1 MFRFERASTTTLML
15 AAPLFLACLL
25 TALDSSAQTRSRSQS
40 PQWSGIGRAATPA
53 EIKAWD
59 IDVRPDFKGLPAGKG
74 SVAKGQ
80 DVWEAKCASCHGVFG
95 ESNQVFTPL
104 TGGTTKKDIESG
116 QAASLKNDSQPQRTM
131 MMKLSSVST
140 LWDYINRA
148 MPWNAPKTLTTEE
161 VYAVTAYIL
170 NLAEV
175 VPDDFTLSNQNMA
188 EVQSKIPNRNGS
200 TLRHGLWLPGG
211 KPDIAARA
219 CMSNCIDIVNVTSSI
234 PDYARDAHGNL
245 ADQNR
250 TIGPMRGL
258 MTAAKNAN
266 TSSNSPAKPI
276 TEFSAIKELT
286 NKGACLSCH
295 APDRKIVGPGFDA
308 VLGKY
313 QSDAKA
319 ESYLAGK
326 IKNGGQGIWG
336 VVPMPPAAGLNDA
349 EASLLA
355 RWILKG
361 SPME

>member
-1 MFRFERASTTTLML
+1 MFRFERASANTLML

-25 TALDSSAQTRSRSQS
+25 TTLDSSAQTRSRSQS

-175 VPDDFTLSNQNMA
+175 VPDDFMLSNQNMA
-188 EVQSKIPNRNGS
+188 EVQSKIPNRNGG

-211 KPDIAARA
+211 KPDINATA
-219 CMSNCIDIVNVTSSI
+219 CMNNCVDKVMVSSSI

-245 ADQNR
+245 ADQSR

-258 MTAAKNAN
+258 MTAANNAN
-266 TSSNSPAKPI
+266 ISSNSPAKPV
-276 TEFSAIKELT
+276 TEFSAIKELA

-313 QSDAKA
+313 KSDAKA

-326 IKNGGQGIWG
+326 IKNGG
-336 VVPMPPAAGLNDA
+336 PSYLSCDDFRKNT
-349 EASLLA
+349 
-355 RWILKG
+355 KT
-361 SPME
+361 